1 MEKLNKRSTPIF
13 YIAMLLLVL
22 VLFSTR
28 MTASLYAR
36 FTTTADGSDGARV
49 AIFNV
54 DCQEVESTMHID
66 LDFFDSTK
74 QTDTIEF
81 AVTSSSEVAVS
92 HEISLILPEK
102 LTKLVNAGK
111 IVVTLTEVGGTTVGG
126 TITANGITFG
136 KKNLG
141 IANTEIEI
149 NYVITFTIPENT
161 VPGEIVEITKPII
174 LRVHAEQID

>member
-1 MEKLNKRSTPIF
+1 MEKLNKRSTPVF

-49 AIFNV
+49 ATFNV
-54 DCQEVESTMHID
+54 DCEEVEASMKID

-74 QTDTIEF
+74 RTDTIEF

-92 HEISLILPEK
+92 YEISLILPEK
-102 LTKLVNAGK
+102 LTEL
-111 IVVTLTEVGGTTVGG
+111 
-126 TITANGITFG
+126 
-136 KKNLG
+136 
-141 IANTEIEI
+141 I
-149 NYVITFTIPENT
+149 N
-161 VPGEIVEITKPII
+161 PICF
-174 LRVHAEQID
+174 